1 MAMMSYKVVIT
12 PKAKGQITDIFD
24 YITCELHSPGAAKKL
39 FDRMMQAI
47 QSLDTFPKRFAAL
60 DLEEAYPEEIR
71 RVMVKNYSIFYT
83 IQEEETVVVLSVL
96 YSASDFKTKFLGNR
110 GRD

>member
-1 MAMMSYKVVIT
+1 
-12 PKAKGQITDIFD
+12 
-24 YITCELHSPGAAKKL
+24 
-39 FDRMMQAI
+39 MMQAI
-47 QSLDTFPKRFAAL
+47 QSLATFPKRFAIL